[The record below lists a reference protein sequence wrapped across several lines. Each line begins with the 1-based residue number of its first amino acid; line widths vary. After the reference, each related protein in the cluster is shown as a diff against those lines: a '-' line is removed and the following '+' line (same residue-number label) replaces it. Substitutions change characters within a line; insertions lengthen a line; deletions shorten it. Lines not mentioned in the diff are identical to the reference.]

1 MPHPKQLTQHR
12 SRLRWRLSYL
22 TLALLGLW
30 SAGTMAASVVASEAE
45 IVQGFRWL
53 LSSRISVVALIRQS
67 WLGGLSLL
75 LFAMALTI
83 WQIYQVGAQPSHDA
97 PPRRS
102 PARAPA
108 RSAGRSLTRSAPHPR
123 TRARS

>member
-1 MPHPKQLTQHR
+1 M
-12 SRLRWRLSYL
+12 
-22 TLALLGLW
+22 ALLGLW
-30 SAGTMAASVVASEAE
+30 SAGTMAASVVASGAD
-45 IVQGFRWL
+45 IMRGFQWL
-53 LSSRISVVALIRQS
+53 LSSKISVVALIRQS

-83 WQIYQVGAQPSHDA
+83 WQIYRVGAQPSHEA
-97 PPRRS
+97 PHRRS

-108 RSAGRSLTRSAPHPR
+108 RPAGRSLARSAPRPR